1 MIEKALEQGYLSFDG
16 DSIIYHTKKLSKQNY
31 TNPEEKV
38 RAEVFARLIIE
49 KEYPLSHIAIEVRVT
64 RGSNKSNT
72 RADIVVY
79 KNAKHQKAFIVIE
92 LKKSSQKDLREAK
105 EQALSYANFLKA
117 DYALATNGKEKIA
130 LYIKED
136 SNDLINDIPPY
147 GGNAPIWKYL
157 RNSENSDI
165 SKITT
170 DELKAL
176 LEKIHNYLWNGGKRN
191 PAEAFSEFSKI
202 IFTKIMDEKI
212 AEYDPDYKLENYE
225 FQKNRDEDKFALEKR
240 IKGLYQKY
248 KEKDSNVFDNAL
260 ILDADEIKFLVEN
273 LESIS
278 LSKTDLDIKGKVFQK
293 FFADFFKGTAGQY
306 FTPLNIVRFMVEC
319 FDLRQ
324 NDLVLDPSCGSG
336 GFLLQ
341 TLQYMQE
348 KSKKLDG
355 EYNQKRFWHSF
366 AEKNLYGIEI
376 SGGISQ
382 TAKMNMIIHDDG
394 HTNVITADGL
404 DSFENFIKKNNKF
417 QKNTF
422 NFIFTNP
429 PFGSSIPASK
439 PYFEDFSFAKS
450 EVHFIDKIIDKKSPK
465 DLSTQKSEVLFLERY
480 FEFLKEGG
488 IVACVLPD
496 GILTNSSLQN
506 VRDYLLERFYL
517 LASFSLPQHTFSN
530 YGAGVKSS
538 ILVLKKKDK
547 KAIKA
552 FLDKKEAIQNA
563 ITQKHKDE
571 ILSLRDE
578 LKALITPLQKELK
591 ALEKM
596 QDKDL
601 KTQEQIATL
610 KEKIANHRETYRYK
624 EELVRDKICTEVSE
638 KLKQLESYEVF
649 MAIIENIGFDATGK
663 ELCEYEKSEL
673 HTIALSFRE
682 FYQKHWGGKWLKF
695 LQENLVKSVAED
707 LTLSFILDKQ
717 YRLQPIRLKIL

>member
-16 DSIIYHTKKLSKQNY
+16 DSIIYHTKNPSKQNY

-79 KNAKHQKAFIVIE
+79 KNAKHQKAFIAIE

-170 DELKAL
+170 DELKTL

-278 LSKTDLDIKGKVFQK
+278 LSETDLDIKGKVFQK

-547 KAIKA
+547 KAMKA

-601 KTQEQIATL
+601 KTQEKIATL

-663 ELCEYEKSEL
+663 ELCKYEESEL

-682 FYQKHWGGKWLKF
+682 FYQKHWGKNG
-695 LQENLVKSVAED
+695 
-707 LTLSFILDKQ
+707 
-717 YRLQPIRLKIL
+717 

>member
-1 MIEKALEQGYLSFDG
+1 MSDIIEKALEQGYLSFEG

-79 KNAKHQKAFIVIE
+79 KNAKHQKAFIAIE

-157 RNSENSDI
+157 RNSKDSDI

-170 DELKAL
+170 DELKTL

-225 FQKNRDEDKFALEKR
+225 FQKNRDEDKFALENR

-278 LSKTDLDIKGKVFQK
+278 LSETDLDIKGKVFQK

-376 SGGISQ
+376 NGGISQ

-465 DLSTQKSEVLFLERY
+465 DLSAQKSEVLFLERY

-578 LKALITPLQKELK
+578 LKALIAPLQKELK

-663 ELCEYEKSEL
+663 ELCEYEESEL

-682 FYQKHWGGKWLKF
+682 FYQKHWGKNG
-695 LQENLVKSVAED
+695 
-707 LTLSFILDKQ
+707 
-717 YRLQPIRLKIL
+717 

>member
-1 MIEKALEQGYLSFDG
+1 MKEHSDIIEKALKQGYLSFEG
-16 DSIIYHTKKLSKQNY
+16 ENIIYHTKKLSKQNY

-79 KNAKHQKAFIVIE
+79 KNAKHQKAFIAIE

-105 EQALSYANFLKA
+105 EQVLSYANFLGV
-117 DYALATNGKEKIA
+117 DYAQVTNGREKIT
-130 LYIKED
+130 LYIKENG
-136 SNDLINDIPPY
+136 NDLIDDIPPY
-147 GGNAPIWKYL
+147 GGNAPLWKYL
-157 RNSENSDI
+157 RDSKNNNI

-176 LEKIHNYLWNGGKRN
+176 LQKIHNYLWNGGKRN

-212 AEYDPDYKLENYE
+212 AEYDADYKLKHYE

-273 LESIS
+273 LENIS
-278 LSKTDLDIKGKVFQK
+278 LSETDLDIKGKVFQK

-319 FDLRQ
+319 FDIRQ
-324 NDLVLDPSCGSG
+324 DDLVLDPSCGSG

-404 DSFENFIKKNNKF
+404 DSFENFIRKNNKF

-465 DLSTQKSEVLFLERY
+465 DLSTQKSEILFLERY
-480 FEFLKEGG
+480 FEFLKESG

-578 LKALITPLQKELK
+578 LKALIAPLQKELK

-601 KTQEQIATL
+601 NTQEQIATL
-610 KEKIANHRETYRYK
+610 KEKIANIRETYRYK
-624 EELVRDKICTEVSE
+624 EELVRDKICAKVSE
-638 KLKQLESYEVF
+638 ELKQLESYEVF

-673 HTIALSFRE
+673 HTIALEFKK
-682 FYQKHWGGKWLKF
+682 FYQKHWGKNG
-695 LQENLVKSVAED
+695 
-707 LTLSFILDKQ
+707 
-717 YRLQPIRLKIL
+717 

>member
-1 MIEKALEQGYLSFDG
+1 MSDIIEKALEQGYLSFDG

-79 KNAKHQKAFIVIE
+79 KNAKHQKAFIAIE

-157 RNSENSDI
+157 RNSKDSDI
-165 SKITT
+165 KGITPG
-170 DELKAL
+170 ELEAL
-176 LEKIHNYLWNGGKRN
+176 LKKIHNYLWNGGKRN

-202 IFTKIMDEKI
+202 IFTKMMDEKAKTDI
-212 AEYDPDYKLENYE
+212 KYKLEHYE

-240 IKGLYQKY
+240 IKGLYEKY
-248 KEKDSNVFDNAL
+248 KKKDSNVFDNAL

-273 LESIS
+273 LEGIG
-278 LSKTDLDIKGKVFQK
+278 LSKIELDIKGEIFQNFLK
-293 FFADFFKGTAGQY
+293 DFFKGKAGQF
-306 FTPLNIVRFMVEC
+306 FTPFNVVRFVVGC
-319 FDLRQ
+319 FDITQ

-336 GFLLQ
+336 GFLLR
-341 TLQYMQE
+341 TLLYMRE
-348 KSKKLDG
+348 KCENHYKDKKD
-355 EYNQKRFWHSF
+355 EVQKFLCWHSF

-376 SGGISQ
+376 NGGISQ
-382 TAKMNMIIHDDG
+382 AAKMQMIIHDDG

-465 DLSTQKSEVLFLERY
+465 DLSTQKSEILFLERY

-663 ELCEYEKSEL
+663 ELCKYEESEL

-682 FYQKHWGGKWLKF
+682 FYQKHWGKNG
-695 LQENLVKSVAED
+695 
-707 LTLSFILDKQ
+707 
-717 YRLQPIRLKIL
+717 

>member
-1 MIEKALEQGYLSFDG
+1 M
-16 DSIIYHTKKLSKQNY
+16 
-31 TNPEEKV
+31 
-38 RAEVFARLIIE
+38 
-49 KEYPLSHIAIEVRVT
+49 RVT

-79 KNAKHQKAFIVIE
+79 KNAKHQKAFIAIE

-170 DELKAL
+170 DELKTL

-225 FQKNRDEDKFALEKR
+225 FQKNRDEDKFALENR

-278 LSKTDLDIKGKVFQK
+278 LSETDLDIKGKVFQK

-465 DLSTQKSEVLFLERY
+465 DLSAQKSEILFLERY

-663 ELCEYEKSEL
+663 ELCEYEESEL

-682 FYQKHWGGKWLKF
+682 FYQKHWGKNG
-695 LQENLVKSVAED
+695 
-707 LTLSFILDKQ
+707 
-717 YRLQPIRLKIL
+717 

>member
-1 MIEKALEQGYLSFDG
+1 MSDIIKKALEQGYLSFDG

-79 KNAKHQKAFIVIE
+79 KNAKHQKAFIAIE

-170 DELKAL
+170 DELKTL

-225 FQKNRDEDKFALEKR
+225 FQKNRDEDKFALENR

-278 LSKTDLDIKGKVFQK
+278 LSETDLDIKGKVFQK

-429 PFGSSIPASK
+429 PVGSSIPASK
-439 PYFEDFSFAKS
+439 TYFEDFSFAKS

-465 DLSTQKSEVLFLERY
+465 DLSGQKSEILFLERY

-538 ILVLKKKDK
+538 ILVLRKKDK

-663 ELCEYEKSEL
+663 ELCKYEESEL

-682 FYQKHWGGKWLKF
+682 FYQKHWGKNG
-695 LQENLVKSVAED
+695 
-707 LTLSFILDKQ
+707 
-717 YRLQPIRLKIL
+717 

>member
-1 MIEKALEQGYLSFDG
+1 MSDVIEKALEQGYLSFDG
-16 DSIIYHTKKLSKQNY
+16 DSIIYHTKNPSKQNY

-79 KNAKHQKAFIVIE
+79 KNAKHQKAFIAIE

-157 RNSENSDI
+157 RNSKDSDI

-170 DELKAL
+170 DELKTL

-278 LSKTDLDIKGKVFQK
+278 LSETDLDIKGKVFQK

-465 DLSTQKSEVLFLERY
+465 DLSAQKSEVLFLERY

-663 ELCEYEKSEL
+663 ELCEYKESEL

-682 FYQKHWGGKWLKF
+682 FYQKHWGKNG
-695 LQENLVKSVAED
+695 
-707 LTLSFILDKQ
+707 
-717 YRLQPIRLKIL
+717 

>member
-1 MIEKALEQGYLSFDG
+1 MKTLSDIIKKALEQGYLSFDG

-170 DELKAL
+170 DELKTL

-225 FQKNRDEDKFALEKR
+225 FQKNRDEDKFALENR

-278 LSKTDLDIKGKVFQK
+278 LSETDLDIKGKVFQK

-465 DLSTQKSEVLFLERY
+465 DLSAQKSEILFLERY

-578 LKALITPLQKELK
+578 LKALIAPLQKELK

-663 ELCEYEKSEL
+663 ELYEYEESEL

-682 FYQKHWGGKWLKF
+682 FYQKHWGKNG
-695 LQENLVKSVAED
+695 
-707 LTLSFILDKQ
+707 
-717 YRLQPIRLKIL
+717 

>member
-1 MIEKALEQGYLSFDG
+1 MKTLSDIIKKALEQGYLSFEG
-16 DSIIYHTKKLSKQNY
+16 DSIIYHTKKPSKQNY

-105 EQALSYANFLKA
+105 EQALSYANFLQA

-157 RNSENSDI
+157 RNPKDSDI

-170 DELKAL
+170 DELKTL

-278 LSKTDLDIKGKVFQK
+278 LSETDLDIKGKVFQK

-465 DLSTQKSEVLFLERY
+465 DLSAQKSEVLFLERY

-578 LKALITPLQKELK
+578 LKALIAPLQKELK

-663 ELCEYEKSEL
+663 ELCEYEESEL

-682 FYQKHWGGKWLKF
+682 FYQKHWG
-695 LQENLVKSVAED
+695 ENG
-707 LTLSFILDKQ
+707 
-717 YRLQPIRLKIL
+717 

>member
-1 MIEKALEQGYLSFDG
+1 MKEHSDIIEKALEQGYLSFEG

-49 KEYPLSHIAIEVRVT
+49 KEYPLSHIAIEVPVKM
-64 RGSNKSNT
+64 GSETK

-79 KNAKHQKAFIVIE
+79 KNAKHQKAFIVVE
-92 LKKSSQKDLREAK
+92 LKNSNQKDLREALK
-105 EQALSYANFLKA
+105 QALSYAGSGSLRA
-117 DYALATNGKEKIA
+117 DYALATNGKEKFA

-136 SNDLINDIPPY
+136 GNDSHDDIPPY

-157 RNSENSDI
+157 RDSKNNNI
-165 SKITT
+165 TKITT

-176 LEKIHNYLWNGGKRN
+176 LQKIHNYLWNGGKRN

-212 AEYDPDYKLENYE
+212 AEYDADYKFKHYE

-278 LSKTDLDIKGKVFQK
+278 LSETELDIKGKVFQK

-319 FDLRQ
+319 FDITQ
-324 NDLVLDPSCGSG
+324 DDLVLDPSCGSG

-348 KSKKLDG
+348 KSKKLKKKA
-355 EYNQKRFWHSF
+355 QKRFWHSF

-376 SGGISQ
+376 NGGISQ

-404 DSFENFIKKNNKF
+404 DSFENFIRKNNKF

-422 NFIFTNP
+422 HFIFTNP

-465 DLSTQKSEVLFLERY
+465 NLSTQKSEVLFLERY

-547 KAIKA
+547 KAMKA

-563 ITQKHKDE
+563 ITQTHKDE

-578 LKALITPLQKELK
+578 LKALIAPLQKELK

-596 QDKDL
+596 QNKDL
-601 KTQEQIATL
+601 KTQEQIAIL
-610 KEKIANHRETYRYK
+610 KEKIAIHRETYRYK
-624 EELVRDKICTEVSE
+624 EELVRDKICAKVSE

-673 HTIALSFRE
+673 HTIALEFKK
-682 FYQKHWGGKWLKF
+682 FYQKHWGKNG
-695 LQENLVKSVAED
+695 
-707 LTLSFILDKQ
+707 
-717 YRLQPIRLKIL
+717 

>member
-1 MIEKALEQGYLSFDG
+1 MKTLHSDIIEKALEQGYLSFDG

-79 KNAKHQKAFIVIE
+79 KNAKHQKAFIAIE

-170 DELKAL
+170 DELKTL

-225 FQKNRDEDKFALEKR
+225 FQKNRDEDKFALENR

-278 LSKTDLDIKGKVFQK
+278 LSETDLDIKGKVFQK

-465 DLSTQKSEVLFLERY
+465 DLSAQKSEILFLERY

-578 LKALITPLQKELK
+578 LKALIAPLQKELK

-596 QDKDL
+596 QNKDL

-663 ELCEYEKSEL
+663 ELCEYEESEL

-682 FYQKHWGGKWLKF
+682 FYQKHWGKNG
-695 LQENLVKSVAED
+695 
-707 LTLSFILDKQ
+707 
-717 YRLQPIRLKIL
+717 

>member
-1 MIEKALEQGYLSFDG
+1 MSDIIEKALEQGYLSFEG
-16 DSIIYHTKKLSKQNY
+16 DSIIYHTKNPSKQNY

-170 DELKAL
+170 DELKTL
-176 LEKIHNYLWNGGKRN
+176 LQKIHNYLWNGGKRN

-212 AEYDPDYKLENYE
+212 AEYDPDYKLKNYE
-225 FQKNRDEDKFALEKR
+225 FQKNRDEDKFALENR

-278 LSKTDLDIKGKVFQK
+278 LSETDLDIKGKVFQK

-465 DLSTQKSEVLFLERY
+465 DLSAQKSEVLFLERY

-552 FLDKKEAIQNA
+552 FLDKKEVIQNA

-578 LKALITPLQKELK
+578 LKALIAPLQKELK

-663 ELCEYEKSEL
+663 ELCEYEESEL

-682 FYQKHWGGKWLKF
+682 FYQKHWG
-695 LQENLVKSVAED
+695 ENG
-707 LTLSFILDKQ
+707 
-717 YRLQPIRLKIL
+717 

>member
-1 MIEKALEQGYLSFDG
+1 MSDIIEKALEQGYLSFEG

-79 KNAKHQKAFIVIE
+79 KNAKHQKAFIAIE

-170 DELKAL
+170 DELKTL

-225 FQKNRDEDKFALEKR
+225 FQKNRDEDKFALENR

-376 SGGISQ
+376 NGGISQ

-552 FLDKKEAIQNA
+552 FLDKKEVIQNA

-578 LKALITPLQKELK
+578 LKALIAPLQKELK

-610 KEKIANHRETYRYK
+610 KEKIANHREIYRYK

-663 ELCEYEKSEL
+663 ELCEYEESEL

-682 FYQKHWGGKWLKF
+682 FYQKHWGKNG
-695 LQENLVKSVAED
+695 
-707 LTLSFILDKQ
+707 
-717 YRLQPIRLKIL
+717 

>member
-1 MIEKALEQGYLSFDG
+1 MSDIIEKALEQGYLSFEG
-16 DSIIYHTKKLSKQNY
+16 DSIIYHTKNPSKQNY

-79 KNAKHQKAFIVIE
+79 KNAKHQKAFIAIE

-170 DELKAL
+170 DELKTL
-176 LEKIHNYLWNGGKRN
+176 LQKIHNYLWNGGKRN

-278 LSKTDLDIKGKVFQK
+278 LSETDLDIKGKVFQK

-465 DLSTQKSEVLFLERY
+465 DLSAQKSEILFLERY

-552 FLDKKEAIQNA
+552 FLDKKEVIQNA

-578 LKALITPLQKELK
+578 LKALIAPLQKELK

-663 ELCEYEKSEL
+663 ELCKYEESEL

-682 FYQKHWGGKWLKF
+682 FYQKHWGKNG
-695 LQENLVKSVAED
+695 
-707 LTLSFILDKQ
+707 
-717 YRLQPIRLKIL
+717 

>member
-1 MIEKALEQGYLSFDG
+1 MSDIIEKALEQGYLSFDG

-79 KNAKHQKAFIVIE
+79 KNAKHQKAFIAIE

-170 DELKAL
+170 DELKTL

-225 FQKNRDEDKFALEKR
+225 FQKNRDEDKFALENR

-278 LSKTDLDIKGKVFQK
+278 LSETDLDIKGKVFQK

-465 DLSTQKSEVLFLERY
+465 DLSGQKSEILFLERY

-538 ILVLKKKDK
+538 ILVLRKKDK

-663 ELCEYEKSEL
+663 ELCKYEESEL

-682 FYQKHWGGKWLKF
+682 FYQKHWGKNG
-695 LQENLVKSVAED
+695 
-707 LTLSFILDKQ
+707 
-717 YRLQPIRLKIL
+717 

>member
-1 MIEKALEQGYLSFDG
+1 MSDIIKKALEQGYLSFEG
-16 DSIIYHTKKLSKQNY
+16 DSIIYHTKKPSKQNY

-105 EQALSYANFLKA
+105 EQALSYANFLQA

-157 RNSENSDI
+157 RNSKDSDI
-165 SKITT
+165 KGITPG
-170 DELKAL
+170 ELEAL
-176 LEKIHNYLWNGGKRN
+176 LKKIHNYLWNGGKRN

-202 IFTKIMDEKI
+202 IFTKMMDEKAKTDI
-212 AEYDPDYKLENYE
+212 KYKLEHYE

-240 IKGLYQKY
+240 IKGLYEKY
-248 KEKDSNVFDNAL
+248 KKKDSNVFDNAL

-273 LESIS
+273 LEGIG
-278 LSKTDLDIKGKVFQK
+278 LSKIELDIKGEIFQNFLK
-293 FFADFFKGTAGQY
+293 DFFKGKAGQF
-306 FTPLNIVRFMVEC
+306 FTPFNVVRFVVGC
-319 FDLRQ
+319 FDITQ

-336 GFLLQ
+336 GFLLR
-341 TLQYMQE
+341 TLLYMRE
-348 KSKKLDG
+348 KCENHYKDKKD
-355 EYNQKRFWHSF
+355 EVQKFLCWHSF

-376 SGGISQ
+376 NGGISQ
-382 TAKMNMIIHDDG
+382 AAKMQMIIHDDG

-465 DLSTQKSEVLFLERY
+465 DLSAQKSEILFLERY

-663 ELCEYEKSEL
+663 ELCKYEESEL

-682 FYQKHWGGKWLKF
+682 FYQKHWGKNG
-695 LQENLVKSVAED
+695 
-707 LTLSFILDKQ
+707 
-717 YRLQPIRLKIL
+717 

>member
-1 MIEKALEQGYLSFDG
+1 MKEYSDIIKKALEQGYLSFEG

-31 TNPEEKV
+31 TKPEEKV

-49 KEYPLSHIAIEVRVT
+49 KEYPLSHIAIEVPVKM
-64 RGSNKSNT
+64 GSETK

-79 KNAKHQKAFIVIE
+79 KNAKHQKAFIVVE
-92 LKKSSQKDLREAK
+92 LKNSNQKDLREALK
-105 EQALSYANFLKA
+105 QALSYAGSGSLRA
-117 DYALATNGKEKIA
+117 DYALATNGKEKFA

-136 SNDLINDIPPY
+136 GNDSHDDIPPY

-157 RNSENSDI
+157 RDSKNNNI
-165 SKITT
+165 TKITT
-170 DELKAL
+170 EELKAL
-176 LEKIHNYLWNGGKRN
+176 LQKIHNYLWNGGKRN

-212 AEYDPDYKLENYE
+212 AEYDADYKLKHYE

-278 LSKTDLDIKGKVFQK
+278 LSETELDIKGKVFQK

-319 FDLRQ
+319 FDIRQ
-324 NDLVLDPSCGSG
+324 DDLVLDPSCGSG

-348 KSKKLDG
+348 KSKKLKKKA
-355 EYNQKRFWHSF
+355 QKRFWHSF

-376 SGGISQ
+376 NGGISQ

-404 DSFENFIKKNNKF
+404 DSFENFIRKNNKF

-422 NFIFTNP
+422 DFIFTNP

-465 DLSTQKSEVLFLERY
+465 NLSTQKSEVLFLERY

-547 KAIKA
+547 KAMKA

-578 LKALITPLQKELK
+578 LKALIAPLQKELK
-591 ALEKM
+591 PLEKM
-596 QDKDL
+596 QNKDL
-601 KTQEQIATL
+601 KTQEQITTL
-610 KEKIANHRETYRYK
+610 KEKIANARETYRYK

-663 ELCEYEKSEL
+663 ELCKYEESEL
-673 HTIALSFRE
+673 HTIALEFKK
-682 FYQKHWGGKWLKF
+682 FYQKHWGKNG
-695 LQENLVKSVAED
+695 
-707 LTLSFILDKQ
+707 
-717 YRLQPIRLKIL
+717 

>member
-1 MIEKALEQGYLSFDG
+1 MKEHSDIIEKALEQGYLSFEG
-16 DSIIYHTKKLSKQNY
+16 DSIIYRTKKLSKQNY
-31 TNPEEKV
+31 TKPEEKV

-49 KEYPLSHIAIEVRVT
+49 KEYPRSHIAIEVPVKMGSENT
-64 RGSNKSNT
+64 SNK

-79 KNAKHQKAFIVIE
+79 KNAKHQKAFIVVE
-92 LKKSSQKDLREAK
+92 LKKSSQKDLRETLK
-105 EQALSYANFLKA
+105 QALSYAGSGSLRA
-117 DYALATNGKEKIA
+117 DYALATNGKEK
-130 LYIKED
+130 
-136 SNDLINDIPPY
+136 
-147 GGNAPIWKYL
+147 
-157 RNSENSDI
+157 
-165 SKITT
+165 
-170 DELKAL
+170 
-176 LEKIHNYLWNGGKRN
+176 
-191 PAEAFSEFSKI
+191 
-202 IFTKIMDEKI
+202 
-212 AEYDPDYKLENYE
+212 
-225 FQKNRDEDKFALEKR
+225 
-240 IKGLYQKY
+240 
-248 KEKDSNVFDNAL
+248 
-260 ILDADEIKFLVEN
+260 
-273 LESIS
+273 
-278 LSKTDLDIKGKVFQK
+278 KGKIFQK

-319 FDLRQ
+319 FDITQ
-324 NDLVLDPSCGSG
+324 DDLVLDPSCGSG

-348 KSKKLDG
+348 ESKKLDG
-355 EYNQKRFWHSF
+355 EYDQKRFWHSF

-376 SGGISQ
+376 NGGISQ

-404 DSFENFIKKNNKF
+404 DSFENFIRKNNKF

-547 KAIKA
+547 KAMKA

-578 LKALITPLQKELK
+578 LKALIAPLQKELK

-596 QDKDL
+596 QNKDL

-610 KEKIANHRETYRYK
+610 KEQIANARETYRYK
-624 EELVRDKICTEVSE
+624 EELVRDKICAEVSE

-673 HTIALSFRE
+673 HTIALEFKK
-682 FYQKHWGGKWLKF
+682 FYQKHWGKNG
-695 LQENLVKSVAED
+695 
-707 LTLSFILDKQ
+707 
-717 YRLQPIRLKIL
+717 

>member
-1 MIEKALEQGYLSFDG
+1 MKEHSDIIEKALEQGYLSFEG
-16 DSIIYHTKKLSKQNY
+16 DSIIYNTKKRSKQNY
-31 TNPEEKV
+31 TKPEEKV

-49 KEYPLSHIAIEVRVT
+49 KEYPLSHIAIEVPVKM
-64 RGSNKSNT
+64 GSETK
-72 RADIVVY
+72 RADIVIY
-79 KNAKHQKAFIVIE
+79 KNAKHQKAFIVVE
-92 LKKSSQKDLREAK
+92 LKNSNQKDLREALK
-105 EQALSYANFLKA
+105 QALSYAGSGSLRA
-117 DYALATNGKEKIA
+117 DYALATNGKEKVA

-157 RNSENSDI
+157 RDSKNNNI
-165 SKITT
+165 TKITT

-176 LEKIHNYLWNGGKRN
+176 LQKIHNYLWNGGKRN

-212 AEYDPDYKLENYE
+212 AEYDADYKFKHYE

-278 LSKTDLDIKGKVFQK
+278 LSETELDIKGKVFQK

-319 FDLRQ
+319 FDITQ
-324 NDLVLDPSCGSG
+324 DDLVLDPSCGSG

-348 KSKKLDG
+348 KSKKLKKKA
-355 EYNQKRFWHSF
+355 QKRFWHSF

-376 SGGISQ
+376 NGGISQ

-404 DSFENFIKKNNKF
+404 DSFENFIRKNNKF

-422 NFIFTNP
+422 DFIFTNP

-465 DLSTQKSEVLFLERY
+465 NLSTQKSEVLFLERY

-547 KAIKA
+547 KTMKA

-578 LKALITPLQKELK
+578 LKALIAPLQKELK

-601 KTQEQIATL
+601 KTQEQIITL
-610 KEKIANHRETYRYK
+610 KEKIANHREAYRYK
-624 EELVRDKICTEVSE
+624 EELVRDKICTKVSE

-673 HTIALSFRE
+673 HTIALEFKK
-682 FYQKHWGGKWLKF
+682 FYQKHWGKNG
-695 LQENLVKSVAED
+695 
-707 LTLSFILDKQ
+707 
-717 YRLQPIRLKIL
+717 

>member
-1 MIEKALEQGYLSFDG
+1 MKEHSDIIEKALEQGYLSFEG
-16 DSIIYHTKKLSKQNY
+16 DSIIYHTKKPRKQNY

-49 KEYPLSHIAIEVRVT
+49 KEYPLSHIAIEVPVKM
-64 RGSNKSNT
+64 GSETK

-79 KNAKHQKAFIVIE
+79 KNAKHQKAFIVVE
-92 LKKSSQKDLREAK
+92 LKNSNQKDLREALK
-105 EQALSYANFLKA
+105 QALSYAGSGSLRA
-117 DYALATNGKEKIA
+117 DYALATNGKEKFA

-136 SNDLINDIPPY
+136 GNDSHDDIPPY

-157 RNSENSDI
+157 RDSKNNNI
-165 SKITT
+165 TKITT

-176 LEKIHNYLWNGGKRN
+176 LQKIHNYLWNGGKRN

-212 AEYDPDYKLENYE
+212 AEYDADYKFKHYE

-278 LSKTDLDIKGKVFQK
+278 LSETELDIKGKVFQK

-319 FDLRQ
+319 FDITQ
-324 NDLVLDPSCGSG
+324 DDLVLDPSCGSG

-348 KSKKLDG
+348 KSKKLKKKA
-355 EYNQKRFWHSF
+355 QKRFWHSF

-376 SGGISQ
+376 NGGISQ

-404 DSFENFIKKNNKF
+404 DSFENFIRKNNKF

-547 KAIKA
+547 KAMKA

-578 LKALITPLQKELK
+578 LKALIAPLQKELK

-596 QDKDL
+596 QNKDL

-610 KEKIANHRETYRYK
+610 KEQIANARETYRYK
-624 EELVRDKICTEVSE
+624 EELVRDKICAEVSE

-673 HTIALSFRE
+673 HTIALEFKK
-682 FYQKHWGGKWLKF
+682 FYQKHWGKNG
-695 LQENLVKSVAED
+695 
-707 LTLSFILDKQ
+707 
-717 YRLQPIRLKIL
+717 

>member
-1 MIEKALEQGYLSFDG
+1 MHSDIIEKALEQGYLSFEG
-16 DSIIYHTKKLSKQNY
+16 DSIIYHTKNPSKQNY

-79 KNAKHQKAFIVIE
+79 KNAKHQKAFIAIE

-157 RNSENSDI
+157 RNSKDSDI

-170 DELKAL
+170 DELKTL

-212 AEYDPDYKLENYE
+212 AEYDPDYKLKHYE
-225 FQKNRDEDKFALEKR
+225 FQKNRDEDKFALENR

-278 LSKTDLDIKGKVFQK
+278 LSETDLDIKGKVFQK

-376 SGGISQ
+376 NGGISQ

-465 DLSTQKSEVLFLERY
+465 DLSAQKSEVLFLERY

-578 LKALITPLQKELK
+578 LKALIAPLQKELK

-596 QDKDL
+596 QNKDL

-663 ELCEYEKSEL
+663 ELCEYEESEL

-682 FYQKHWGGKWLKF
+682 FYQKHWGKNG
-695 LQENLVKSVAED
+695 
-707 LTLSFILDKQ
+707 
-717 YRLQPIRLKIL
+717 

>member
-1 MIEKALEQGYLSFDG
+1 MSDIIEKALKQGYLSFDG

-105 EQALSYANFLKA
+105 EQALSYANFLQA

-170 DELKAL
+170 DELKTL

-225 FQKNRDEDKFALEKR
+225 FQKNRDEDKFALENR

-278 LSKTDLDIKGKVFQK
+278 LSETDLDIKGKVFQK

-465 DLSTQKSEVLFLERY
+465 DLSAQKSEILFLERY

-552 FLDKKEAIQNA
+552 FLDKKEVIQNA

-578 LKALITPLQKELK
+578 LKALIAPLQKELK

-601 KTQEQIATL
+601 KTQEKIATL

-663 ELCEYEKSEL
+663 ELCEYEESEL

-682 FYQKHWGGKWLKF
+682 FYQKHWG
-695 LQENLVKSVAED
+695 ENG
-707 LTLSFILDKQ
+707 
-717 YRLQPIRLKIL
+717 

>member
-1 MIEKALEQGYLSFDG
+1 MKTLHSDIIEKALEQGYLSFEG
-16 DSIIYHTKKLSKQNY
+16 DSIIYHTKNPSKQNY

-38 RAEVFARLIIE
+38 RAEVFAKLIIE
-49 KEYPLSHIAIEVRVT
+49 KEYPLSHIAIEARVT

-79 KNAKHQKAFIVIE
+79 KNAKHQKAFIAVE
-92 LKKSSQKDLREAK
+92 LKKSNQKDLQEAK
-105 EQALSYANFLKA
+105 EQVLSYANFLGV
-117 DYALATNGKEKIA
+117 DYAQVTNGREKIT
-130 LYIKED
+130 LYIKENG
-136 SNDLINDIPPY
+136 NDLIDDIPRY
-147 GGNAPIWKYL
+147 GGNAPLWKYL
-157 RNSENSDI
+157 RDSKNNNI

-170 DELKAL
+170 EELKAL
-176 LEKIHNYLWNGGKRN
+176 LQKIHNYLWNGGKRN

-212 AEYDPDYKLENYE
+212 AKTDTRYKIEYYE
-225 FQKNRDEDKFALEKR
+225 FQKNRDEDNALEKR

-273 LESIS
+273 LEGIS
-278 LSKTDLDIKGKVFQK
+278 LSETDLDIKGKVFQK

-319 FDLRQ
+319 FDIRQ
-324 NDLVLDPSCGSG
+324 DDLVLDPSCGSG

-348 KSKKLDG
+348 KSKKLKKK
-355 EYNQKRFWHSF
+355 EAQKRFWYSF

-404 DSFENFIKKNNKF
+404 DSFENFIRKNNKF

-465 DLSTQKSEVLFLERY
+465 DLSTQKSEILFLERY
-480 FEFLKEGG
+480 FEFLKEGGG

-552 FLDKKEAIQNA
+552 FLDKKEDIQNA
-563 ITQKHKDE
+563 ITQTHKDK

-578 LKALITPLQKELK
+578 LKALIAPLQKELK
-591 ALEKM
+591 PLEKM

-601 KTQEQIATL
+601 KTQEQITTL

-624 EELVRDKICTEVSE
+624 EELVRDKICAEVSE
-638 KLKQLESYEVF
+638 ELKQLESYEVF

-673 HTIALSFRE
+673 HTIALQFRE
-682 FYQKHWGGKWLKF
+682 FYQKHWG
-695 LQENLVKSVAED
+695 ENG
-707 LTLSFILDKQ
+707 
-717 YRLQPIRLKIL
+717 

>member
-1 MIEKALEQGYLSFDG
+1 MSDIIKKALEQGYLSFDG

-105 EQALSYANFLKA
+105 EQALSYANFLQA

-170 DELKAL
+170 DELKTL

-225 FQKNRDEDKFALEKR
+225 FQKNRDEDKFALENR

-278 LSKTDLDIKGKVFQK
+278 LSETDLDIKGKVFQK

-376 SGGISQ
+376 NGGISQ

-465 DLSTQKSEVLFLERY
+465 DLSTQKSEILFLERY

-663 ELCEYEKSEL
+663 ELCEYEESEL

-682 FYQKHWGGKWLKF
+682 FYQKHWGKNG
-695 LQENLVKSVAED
+695 
-707 LTLSFILDKQ
+707 
-717 YRLQPIRLKIL
+717 

>member
-79 KNAKHQKAFIVIE
+79 KNAKHQKAFIAIE

-105 EQALSYANFLKA
+105 EQVLSYANFLGV

-157 RNSENSDI
+157 RNSEDSDI
-165 SKITT
+165 KEISPG
-170 DELKAL
+170 ELDAL
-176 LEKIHNYLWNGGKRN
+176 LQKIHNYLWNGGKRN

-202 IFTKIMDEKI
+202 IFTKMMDEKAKTDI
-212 AEYDPDYKLENYE
+212 KYKLEHYE

-240 IKGLYQKY
+240 IKGLYEKY
-248 KEKDSNVFDNAL
+248 KKEDSNVFDNAL

-273 LESIS
+273 LEGIG
-278 LSKTDLDIKGKVFQK
+278 LSKIELDIKGEIFQNFLK
-293 FFADFFKGTAGQY
+293 DFFKGKAGQF
-306 FTPLNIVRFMVEC
+306 FTPFNVVRFVVGC
-319 FDLRQ
+319 FDITQ

-336 GFLLQ
+336 GFLLR
-341 TLQYMQE
+341 TLLYMRE
-348 KSKKLDG
+348 KCENHYKDKKD
-355 EYNQKRFWHSF
+355 EVQKFLCWHSF

-376 SGGISQ
+376 NGGISQ
-382 TAKMNMIIHDDG
+382 AAKMQMIIHDDG

-465 DLSTQKSEVLFLERY
+465 DLSTQKSEILFLERY

-563 ITQKHKDE
+563 ITQKYKDE

-663 ELCEYEKSEL
+663 ELCKYEESEL

-682 FYQKHWGGKWLKF
+682 FYQKHWGKNG
-695 LQENLVKSVAED
+695 
-707 LTLSFILDKQ
+707 
-717 YRLQPIRLKIL
+717 

>member
-1 MIEKALEQGYLSFDG
+1 MSDIIKKALEQGYLSFDG

-79 KNAKHQKAFIVIE
+79 KNAKHQKAFIAIE

-170 DELKAL
+170 DELKTL

-273 LESIS
+273 LEGIS
-278 LSKTDLDIKGKVFQK
+278 LSETDLDIKGKVFQK

-319 FDLRQ
+319 FDIRQ
-324 NDLVLDPSCGSG
+324 DDLVLDPSCGSG

-404 DSFENFIKKNNKF
+404 DSFENFIRKNNKF

-465 DLSTQKSEVLFLERY
+465 DLSAQKSEILFLERY

-578 LKALITPLQKELK
+578 LKALIAPLQKELK

-663 ELCEYEKSEL
+663 ELCEYEESEL

-682 FYQKHWGGKWLKF
+682 FYQKHWGKNG
-695 LQENLVKSVAED
+695 
-707 LTLSFILDKQ
+707 
-717 YRLQPIRLKIL
+717 

>member
-157 RNSENSDI
+157 RNSKDSDI
-165 SKITT
+165 KGITPG
-170 DELKAL
+170 ELEAL
-176 LEKIHNYLWNGGKRN
+176 LKKIHNYLWNGGKRN

-225 FQKNRDEDKFALEKR
+225 FQKNRDEDKFALENR

-278 LSKTDLDIKGKVFQK
+278 LSETDLDIKGKVFQK

-465 DLSTQKSEVLFLERY
+465 DLSAQKSEILFLERY

-610 KEKIANHRETYRYK
+610 KEKIANARETYRYK

-663 ELCEYEKSEL
+663 ELCKYEESEL

-682 FYQKHWGGKWLKF
+682 FYQKHWGKNG
-695 LQENLVKSVAED
+695 
-707 LTLSFILDKQ
+707 
-717 YRLQPIRLKIL
+717 

>member
-79 KNAKHQKAFIVIE
+79 KNAKHQKAFIAIE

-170 DELKAL
+170 DELKTL

-225 FQKNRDEDKFALEKR
+225 FQKNRDEDKFALENR

-278 LSKTDLDIKGKVFQK
+278 LSETDLDIKGKVFQK

-465 DLSTQKSEVLFLERY
+465 DLSTQKSEILFLERY

-488 IVACVLPD
+488 VVACVLPD

-552 FLDKKEAIQNA
+552 FLDEKEAIQNA
-563 ITQKHKDE
+563 ITQKHKGE
-571 ILSLRDE
+571 ILTLRDE

-601 KTQEQIATL
+601 KMQEQIATL

-624 EELVRDKICTEVSE
+624 EELVRDKICAKVSE

-673 HTIALSFRE
+673 HTIALEFKK
-682 FYQKHWGGKWLKF
+682 FYQKHWGKNG
-695 LQENLVKSVAED
+695 
-707 LTLSFILDKQ
+707 
-717 YRLQPIRLKIL
+717 

>member
-1 MIEKALEQGYLSFDG
+1 MSDIIKKALEQGYLSFDG

-79 KNAKHQKAFIVIE
+79 KNAKHQKTFIVIE

-157 RNSENSDI
+157 RNSKNSDI
-165 SKITT
+165 KGITPG
-170 DELKAL
+170 ELEAL
-176 LEKIHNYLWNGGKRN
+176 LKKIHNYLWNGGKRN

-202 IFTKIMDEKI
+202 IFTKMMDEKAKTDI
-212 AEYDPDYKLENYE
+212 KYKLEHYE

-240 IKGLYQKY
+240 IKGLYEKY
-248 KEKDSNVFDNAL
+248 KKKDSNVFDNAL

-273 LESIS
+273 LEGIG
-278 LSKTDLDIKGKVFQK
+278 LSKIELDIKGEIFQNFLK
-293 FFADFFKGTAGQY
+293 DFFKGKAGQF
-306 FTPLNIVRFMVEC
+306 FTPFNVVRFVVGC
-319 FDLRQ
+319 FDITQ

-336 GFLLQ
+336 GFLLR
-341 TLQYMQE
+341 TLLYMRE
-348 KSKKLDG
+348 KCENHYKDKKD
-355 EYNQKRFWHSF
+355 EVQKFLCWHSF

-376 SGGISQ
+376 NGGISQ
-382 TAKMNMIIHDDG
+382 AAKMQMIIHDDG

-465 DLSTQKSEVLFLERY
+465 DLSTQKSEILFLERY

-488 IVACVLPD
+488 VVACVLPD

-552 FLDKKEAIQNA
+552 FLDEKEAIQNA
-563 ITQKHKDE
+563 ITQKHKGE
-571 ILSLRDE
+571 ILTLRDE

-601 KTQEQIATL
+601 KMQEQIATL

-624 EELVRDKICTEVSE
+624 EELVRDKICAKVSE

-673 HTIALSFRE
+673 HTIALEFKK
-682 FYQKHWGGKWLKF
+682 FYQKHWGKNG
-695 LQENLVKSVAED
+695 
-707 LTLSFILDKQ
+707 
-717 YRLQPIRLKIL
+717 

>member
-1 MIEKALEQGYLSFDG
+1 MKTLSDIIKKALEQGYLSFEG
-16 DSIIYHTKKLSKQNY
+16 DSIIYHTKNPSKQNY

-79 KNAKHQKAFIVIE
+79 KNAKHQKTFIVIE

-157 RNSENSDI
+157 RNSKDSDI
-165 SKITT
+165 KGITPG
-170 DELKAL
+170 ELEAL
-176 LEKIHNYLWNGGKRN
+176 LKKIHNYLWNGGKRN

-202 IFTKIMDEKI
+202 IFTKMMDEKAKTDI
-212 AEYDPDYKLENYE
+212 KYKLEHYE

-240 IKGLYQKY
+240 IKGLYEKY
-248 KEKDSNVFDNAL
+248 KKKDSNVFDNAL

-273 LESIS
+273 LEGIG
-278 LSKTDLDIKGKVFQK
+278 LSKIELDIKGEIFQNFLK
-293 FFADFFKGTAGQY
+293 DFFKGKAGQF
-306 FTPLNIVRFMVEC
+306 FTPFNVVRFVVGC
-319 FDLRQ
+319 FDITQ

-336 GFLLQ
+336 GFLLR
-341 TLQYMQE
+341 TLLYMRE
-348 KSKKLDG
+348 KCENHYKDKKD
-355 EYNQKRFWHSF
+355 EVQKFLCWHSF

-376 SGGISQ
+376 NGGISQ
-382 TAKMNMIIHDDG
+382 AAKMQMIIHDDG

-465 DLSTQKSEVLFLERY
+465 DLSTQKSEILFLERY

-563 ITQKHKDE
+563 ITQKYKDE

-663 ELCEYEKSEL
+663 ELCKYEESEL

-682 FYQKHWGGKWLKF
+682 FYQKHWGKNG
-695 LQENLVKSVAED
+695 
-707 LTLSFILDKQ
+707 
-717 YRLQPIRLKIL
+717 

>member
-79 KNAKHQKAFIVIE
+79 KNAKHQKAFIAIE

-170 DELKAL
+170 DELKTL

-278 LSKTDLDIKGKVFQK
+278 LSETDLDIKGKVFQK

-465 DLSTQKSEVLFLERY
+465 DLSAQKSEILFLERY

-552 FLDKKEAIQNA
+552 FLDKKEVIQNA

-578 LKALITPLQKELK
+578 LKALIAPLQKELK

-601 KTQEQIATL
+601 KTQEKIATL

-663 ELCEYEKSEL
+663 ELCEYEESEL

-682 FYQKHWGGKWLKF
+682 FYQKHWG
-695 LQENLVKSVAED
+695 ENG
-707 LTLSFILDKQ
+707 
-717 YRLQPIRLKIL
+717 

>member
-1 MIEKALEQGYLSFDG
+1 MSDIIEKALEQGYLSFEG

-79 KNAKHQKAFIVIE
+79 KNAKHQKAFIAIE

-157 RNSENSDI
+157 RNSKDSDI

-170 DELKAL
+170 DELKTL

-278 LSKTDLDIKGKVFQK
+278 LSETDLDIKGKVFQK
-293 FFADFFKGTAGQY
+293 FFADFFKGKAGQY
-306 FTPLNIVRFMVEC
+306 FTPPNIVRFVVEC
-319 FDLRQ
+319 FDISKD
-324 NDLVLDPSCGSG
+324 DLVLDPSCGSG

-465 DLSTQKSEVLFLERY
+465 DLSAQKSEVLFLERY

-578 LKALITPLQKELK
+578 LKALIAPLQKELK
-591 ALEKM
+591 AL
-596 QDKDL
+596 
-601 KTQEQIATL
+601 
-610 KEKIANHRETYRYK
+610 EKIANHRETYRYK

-663 ELCEYEKSEL
+663 ELCEYEESEL

-682 FYQKHWGGKWLKF
+682 FYQKHWGKNG
-695 LQENLVKSVAED
+695 
-707 LTLSFILDKQ
+707 
-717 YRLQPIRLKIL
+717 

>member
-1 MIEKALEQGYLSFDG
+1 MKEHSDIIKKALEQGYLSFEG

-31 TNPEEKV
+31 TKPEEKV

-49 KEYPLSHIAIEVRVT
+49 KEYPLSHIAIEVPVKM
-64 RGSNKSNT
+64 GSETK

-79 KNAKHQKAFIVIE
+79 KNAKHQKAFIVVE
-92 LKKSSQKDLREAK
+92 LKNSNQKDLREALK
-105 EQALSYANFLKA
+105 QALSYAGSGSLRA
-117 DYALATNGKEKIA
+117 DYALATNGKEKFA

-136 SNDLINDIPPY
+136 GNDSHDDIPPY

-157 RNSENSDI
+157 RDSKNNNI
-165 SKITT
+165 TKITT

-176 LEKIHNYLWNGGKRN
+176 LQKIHNYLWNGGKRN

-212 AEYDPDYKLENYE
+212 AKTDTRYKIEYYE

-278 LSKTDLDIKGKVFQK
+278 LSETELDIKGKVFQR
-293 FFADFFKGTAGQY
+293 FFKDFFKGKAGQY
-306 FTPLNIVRFMVEC
+306 FTPPNIVRFMVEC
-319 FDLRQ
+319 FDITQ
-324 NDLVLDPSCGSG
+324 DDLVLDPSCGSG
-336 GFLLQ
+336 GFLLR
-341 TLQYMQE
+341 TLIYMQE
-348 KSKKLDG
+348 ESKKLDG

-376 SGGISQ
+376 NGGISQ
-382 TAKMNMIIHDDG
+382 AAKMQMIIHDDG

-404 DSFENFIKKNNKF
+404 DSFENFIRKNNKF

-422 NFIFTNP
+422 HFIFTNP

-517 LASFSLPQHTFSN
+517 LASFSLPQHTFSSN
-530 YGAGVKSS
+530 DAGVKSS

-547 KAIKA
+547 KTMKA

-563 ITQKHKDE
+563 ITQTHKDE

-578 LKALITPLQKELK
+578 LKALIAPLQKKLK

-596 QDKDL
+596 QNKDL
-601 KTQEQIATL
+601 KTQEQIAIL

-624 EELVRDKICTEVSE
+624 EELVRDKICAKVSE

-673 HTIALSFRE
+673 HTIALEFKK
-682 FYQKHWGGKWLKF
+682 FYQKHWGKNG
-695 LQENLVKSVAED
+695 
-707 LTLSFILDKQ
+707 
-717 YRLQPIRLKIL
+717 

>member
-1 MIEKALEQGYLSFDG
+1 MSDIIEKALKQGYLSFEG
-16 DSIIYHTKKLSKQNY
+16 DSIIYHTKNPSKQNY

-79 KNAKHQKAFIVIE
+79 KNAKHQKAFIAIE

-105 EQALSYANFLKA
+105 EQVLSYANFLGV
-117 DYALATNGKEKIA
+117 DYAQVTNGREKIT
-130 LYIKED
+130 LYIKENG
-136 SNDLINDIPPY
+136 NDLIDDIPPY
-147 GGNAPIWKYL
+147 GGNAPLWKYL
-157 RNSENSDI
+157 RDSKNNNI

-176 LEKIHNYLWNGGKRN
+176 LQKIHNYLWNGGKRN

-212 AEYDPDYKLENYE
+212 AEYDADYKLKHYE

-278 LSKTDLDIKGKVFQK
+278 LSETDLDIKGKVFQK

-319 FDLRQ
+319 FDIRQ
-324 NDLVLDPSCGSG
+324 DDLVLDPSCGSG

-465 DLSTQKSEVLFLERY
+465 DLSTQKSEILFLERY

-547 KAIKA
+547 KAMKA

-578 LKALITPLQKELK
+578 LKALIAPLQKELK

-624 EELVRDKICTEVSE
+624 EELVRDKICAKVSE

-663 ELCEYEKSEL
+663 ELCEYEESEL
-673 HTIALSFRE
+673 HTIALEFKK
-682 FYQKHWGGKWLKF
+682 FYQKHWGKNG
-695 LQENLVKSVAED
+695 
-707 LTLSFILDKQ
+707 
-717 YRLQPIRLKIL
+717 

>member
-1 MIEKALEQGYLSFDG
+1 MSDIIEKALEQGYLSFEG
-16 DSIIYHTKKLSKQNY
+16 DSIIYHTKNPSKQNY

-79 KNAKHQKAFIVIE
+79 KNAKHQKAFIAIE

-157 RNSENSDI
+157 RNSKDSDI

-170 DELKAL
+170 DELKTL

-278 LSKTDLDIKGKVFQK
+278 LSETDLDIKGKVFQK

-465 DLSTQKSEVLFLERY
+465 DLSAQKSEILFLERY

-578 LKALITPLQKELK
+578 LKALIAPLQKELK

-663 ELCEYEKSEL
+663 ELCEYEESEL

-682 FYQKHWGGKWLKF
+682 FYQKHWGKNG
-695 LQENLVKSVAED
+695 
-707 LTLSFILDKQ
+707 
-717 YRLQPIRLKIL
+717 

>member
-1 MIEKALEQGYLSFDG
+1 MKTLSDIIKKALEQGYLSFDG

-38 RAEVFARLIIE
+38 RAEVFAKLIIE
-49 KEYPLSHIAIEVRVT
+49 KEYPLSHIAIEARVT

-157 RNSENSDI
+157 RNSKDSDI
-165 SKITT
+165 KGITPG
-170 DELKAL
+170 ELEAL
-176 LEKIHNYLWNGGKRN
+176 LKKIHNYLWNGGKRN

-202 IFTKIMDEKI
+202 IFTKMMDEKAKTDI
-212 AEYDPDYKLENYE
+212 KYKLEHYE

-240 IKGLYQKY
+240 IKGLYEKY
-248 KEKDSNVFDNAL
+248 KKKDSNVFDNAL

-273 LESIS
+273 LEGIG
-278 LSKTDLDIKGKVFQK
+278 LSKIELDIKGEIFQNFLK
-293 FFADFFKGTAGQY
+293 DFFKGKAGQF
-306 FTPLNIVRFMVEC
+306 FTPFNVVRFVVGC
-319 FDLRQ
+319 FDITQ

-336 GFLLQ
+336 GFLLR
-341 TLQYMQE
+341 TLLYMRE
-348 KSKKLDG
+348 KCENHYKDKKD
-355 EYNQKRFWHSF
+355 EVQKFLCWHSF

-376 SGGISQ
+376 NGGISQ
-382 TAKMNMIIHDDG
+382 AAKMQMIIHDDG

-465 DLSTQKSEVLFLERY
+465 DLSAQKSEILFLERY

-663 ELCEYEKSEL
+663 ELCKYEESEL

-682 FYQKHWGGKWLKF
+682 FYQKHWGKNG
-695 LQENLVKSVAED
+695 
-707 LTLSFILDKQ
+707 
-717 YRLQPIRLKIL
+717 